1 MARIN
6 DDALMSIDFLAGFT
20 IFLLSLIVAAG
31 MVPGMLAGLQSATID
46 YDGVAYR
53 TSVILAEDPGW
64 FEDVNGGVGSRW
76 EIKRDDEIQRMGL
89 AVSKETPNI
98 LSIAKVARFLNQT
111 KYREDPAFYRSRV
124 FFSDIPYSFNI
135 TLKAKDESFEYHL
148 GDETPDGEYGSI
160 RRVVLVKN
168 ASSAR
173 LDFSNESVLKDY
185 AADPATAPG
194 ATSTF
199 SVSLNF
205 TDLLAPSPAYRVDPL
220 GEEIAITLDNLDKT
234 QNETAVNASLT
245 KVTLK
250 HDSKIPITETQS
262 TRFILFRVD
271 GEIKKPPIEDG
282 DSPINV
288 SSNISLLIKPGLL
301 YEIPYRDRID
311 VVFEFENTENQNTN
325 ITGTFPYT
333 PTDLRNVTKPL
344 LKPAVLEVAVW

>member
-98 LSIAKVARFLNQT
+98 FSIAKVARFFNQT
-111 KYREDPAFYRSRV
+111 YRENPAFYRSRV

-135 TLKAKDESFEYHL
+135 TLKGDDFEYHL
-148 GDETPDGEYGSI
+148 GDGTPEGEYGSI
-160 RRVVLVKN
+160 RRAVLVKN
-168 ASSAR
+168 ASEAT
-173 LDFSNESVLKDY
+173 LDFSNAAVLGAY
-185 AADPATAPG
+185 ADPATAPG

-199 SVSLNF
+199 NVSLNF
-205 TDLLAPSPAYRVDPL
+205 TELLAPSPAYQVDPFSERITIRIENL
-220 GEEIAITLDNLDKT
+220 NKTFYNGAQANLTNLKLYWRSNPGEPSFEI
-234 QNETAVNASLT
+234 ETDSLH
-245 KVTLK
+245 LY
-250 HDSKIPITETQS
+250 
-262 TRFILFRVD
+262 VD
-271 GEIKKPPIEDG
+271 GVQN
-282 DSPINV
+282 ST
-288 SSNISLLIKPGLL
+288 LL
-301 YEIPYRDRID
+301 
-311 VVFEFENTENQNTN
+311 TN
-325 ITGTFPYT
+325 ITHNLTLIFDPGFFTRGAPDNKNVLTIRDLEFTFANSPGTNTTIKNTFNYT
-333 PTDLRNVTKPL
+333 PTDDKVTMPP